1 MNYSIHVCNLIVQ
14 NFINSIEIEIIN
26 DDIIQSL
33 KNDQIDNIE
42 QNTKMSKIVKKIN
55 QFDNAKK

>member
-1 MNYSIHVCNLIVQ
+1 MNCLIHMCNLIAQ
-14 NFINSIEIEIIN
+14 NFINSIKIEIIN
-26 DDIIQSL
+26 DNIIQSL
-33 KNDQIDNIE
+33 KNNQIDNIE